1 MNRAK
6 ALALLGLTGKPSEDE
21 IKKAYRK
28 MSMKYHPDRV
38 DEKDKDTATEK
49 FKEMKEAY
57 EFLEKKEEDPITV
70 NSDFWANY
78 NKQMNDFEQEINR
91 ARWQHEQMKQA
102 RHYQVTIKI
111 SLKEAFT
118 GVTKKVDLT
127 KVAGFIETVDIGA
140 GMKPGMKLKTVAGKN
155 AGVDYTI
162 DLVLDI
168 DVEDASVVWATEPW
182 LYGGAKEGS
191 GNITQTMYVDWF
203 TIMTGGFKS
212 VFTIDGSTGTVRI
225 PSGFE
230 AGKMLKIK
238 GKGYWTDAKQSNRGD
253 LLLRVMPTIPKLDD
267 LTPEQIQT
275 FINHTKY
282 KMEEHESKAD

>member
-1 MNRAK
+1 
-6 ALALLGLTGKPSEDE
+6 
-21 IKKAYRK
+21 
-28 MSMKYHPDRV
+28 MKYHPDRNPGKEAEV
-38 DEKDKDTATEK
+38 EGK

-57 EFLEKKEEDPITV
+57 EFLESKQEDPV
-70 NSDFWANY
+70 NPNFWSNY
-78 NKQMNDFEQEINR
+78 SKTMNDFEEEINR
-91 ARWQHEQMKQA
+91 ARSQHEQMKRA

-127 KVAGFIETVDIGA
+127 KVAGYIETVDIGP

-155 AGVDYTI
+155 GGLDYTI

-168 DVEDASVVWATEPW
+168 DVEDANVVWATEPW

-191 GNITQTMYVDWF
+191 GNITQTMFVDWF

-212 VFTIDGSTGTVRI
+212 VFTVDGSTGTVRI

-230 AGKMLKIK
+230 AGKLLKIK

-253 LLLRVMPTIPKLDD
+253 LLLRVMPVIPKLDD
-267 LTPEQIQT
+267 LTPEQIQA
-275 FINHTKY
+275 FIDQTKY
-282 KMEEHESKAD
+282 KMEENESQAT